1 MIVEQLVPGRGNV
14 ELDTL
19 FESLKDGAG
28 TAEPFAD
35 GTLAFFAEVS
45 RRLGS
50 SPSTVALPDVRA
62 LAFWMRRSLLM
73 SLKSQFE
80 ATTTPGTVRLPRGM
94 VFHVPPANVDTIFM
108 YSWLL
113 AVLCGNQSVVRL
125 SRDRGP
131 AVEVICATLGEVL
144 AIPEFGSAVPGVAVV
159 AYGHEED
166 ITAAISAHAEMRV
179 IWGGD
184 ATVRQI
190 RQIPLPPRS
199 VELTFADRY
208 SFAAIDARA
217 YLAADERRRTHL
229 AEDFVTDAFPYDQSA
244 CSSPQLV
251 AWCGSE
257 SDVDPA
263 SDAFYAQ
270 VADAAFRR
278 GYIVDAAT
286 ATMQTLAAASLAAD
300 RAVRRCRRFGRELL
314 VVDIEGPADV
324 TRQHVGGGY
333 LLSLRLGALDDLA
346 PFLTRADQTVTQFGF
361 DDAQL
366 RDFVR
371 RSAGGGGID
380 RVVAIGQALTFDR
393 FWDGYDLLDAFTR
406 TVRVM
411 AGDSTRGPEH
421 G

>member
-1 MIVEQLVPGRGNV
+1 MIVEQVVPDRGNV
-14 ELDTL
+14 ELDTVFDGL
-19 FESLKDGAG
+19 RDGAG
-28 TAEPFAD
+28 TAEPFAE
-35 GTLAFFAEVS
+35 GTMAFFAEVS
-45 RRLGS
+45 RRLGA
-50 SPSTVALPDVRA
+50 SPATAAMPDVRA
-62 LAFWMRRSLLM
+62 LAFWMRRSQLA
-73 SLKSQFE
+73 SLKAQFE
-80 ATTTPGTVRLPRGM
+80 AGITAGTVRLPRGI

-113 AVLCGNQSVVRL
+113 ASLAGNQSVVRL
-125 SRDRGP
+125 SRERGP
-131 AVEVICATLGEVL
+131 AVEVICEILDEVL
-144 AIPEFGSAVPGVAVV
+144 ALPEFGRLVPGVAVV
-159 AYGHEED
+159 VYGHEED
-166 ITAAISAHAEMRV
+166 ITTAISAHADMRV

-190 RQIPLPPRS
+190 RQIPLPPRA

-217 YLAADERRRTHL
+217 YLEADERRRTHL

-257 SDVDPA
+257 ADTDAA

-270 VADAAFRR
+270 VADAACRR

-324 TRQHVGGGY
+324 TRDHVGGGY
-333 LLSLRLGALDDLA
+333 LLSLRLGALCELA
-346 PFLTRADQTVTQFGF
+346 PFLTRADQTITQFGF
-361 DDAQL
+361 GEAEL
-366 RDFVR
+366 RDFVA
-371 RSAGGGGID
+371 RSASGGGVD
-380 RVVAIGQALTFDR
+380 RIVAIGQALTFDR
-393 FWDGYDLLDAFTR
+393 FWDGYDLLEAFTR
-406 TVRVM
+406 AVRVT
-411 AGDSTRGPEH
+411 AG
-421 G
+421 